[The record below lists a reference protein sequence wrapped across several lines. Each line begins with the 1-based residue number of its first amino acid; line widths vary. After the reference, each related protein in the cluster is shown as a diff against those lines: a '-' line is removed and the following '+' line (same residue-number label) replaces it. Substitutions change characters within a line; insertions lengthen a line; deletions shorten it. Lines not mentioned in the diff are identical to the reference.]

1 MVPNLDAILLLPALF
16 SLLTTSRLATISAS
30 AALVNVTIDDT
41 YGDPINGAQVTYEPL
56 DAWNVGQ
63 SCTACTAHPDPTLAH
78 NGTWHDGTVQAGS
91 TQLLT
96 AMTRFEGALQSFS
109 GVAVYVYC
117 IVTRSSVSPD
127 GNSDMTFFIDGE
139 PVGAFVQPPDGDTA
153 YDYNVPVY
161 TNMSLA
167 AGAHEIVILA
177 GQPNG
182 NKSLILLDYIVYTF
196 VIQDAEQPLNTS
208 DMSTSASIIP
218 STIGSIISPRSSA
231 PLEAGSSSPNTAQ
244 KRTIVIAVATV
255 CGVLGLAAA
264 IIVIS
269 YCCLR
274 GRHSKYNAPA
284 EDGVIPRSPS
294 HIEVNPATSGW
305 AEGTWAPGA
314 EEPPHPS
321 LSASPSAPRAGL
333 PALGSGRRKPSG
345 KRRRD
350 APDTNAANSSEEL
363 NKMPQARPPII
374 PPTLLHSIPAFG
386 FSPSSAS
393 NARADAPGSPASSSW
408 GTPAHMA
415 PDSATYLIPP
425 SRSSSTSHIDV
436 DRAYAEAGGS
446 TQTLSS
452 HHAHPFAKAQGV
464 NPTPLVR
471 SRSDTSRSIPAGPSQ
486 PPPSS
491 MPSAFVPRRRG
502 DSGSRVPLM
511 AGDLSL
517 SSGTTSPT
525 TPASVPYTTQ
535 TIDTDESFLPSPSP
549 ADPSPLSFASIRLPE
564 RQQQYLRPSPSQ
576 QQRRRVDPVDPAL
589 QPPRDRD
596 ARAPRPLP
604 SQSSHKQTQSESRAR
619 PTGSSQRE
627 RRRYGFVD
635 VPIDAG
641 SSRPPSYRE
650 GG

>member
-1 MVPNLDAILLLPALF
+1 M
-16 SLLTTSRLATISAS
+16 
-30 AALVNVTIDDT
+30 
-41 YGDPINGAQVTYEPL
+41 
-56 DAWNVGQ
+56 
-63 SCTACTAHPDPTLAH
+63 TLCRQE
-78 NGTWHDGTVQAGS
+78 T
-91 TQLLT
+91 
-96 AMTRFEGALQSFS
+96 
-109 GVAVYVYC
+109 
-117 IVTRSSVSPD
+117 
-127 GNSDMTFFIDGE
+127 
-139 PVGAFVQPPDGDTA
+139 
-153 YDYNVPVY
+153 
-161 TNMSLA
+161 
-167 AGAHEIVILA
+167 
-177 GQPNG
+177 
-182 NKSLILLDYIVYTF
+182 
-196 VIQDAEQPLNTS
+196 EQPLNAS
-208 DMSTSASIIP
+208 DMSTSSLP
-218 STIGSIISPRSSA
+218 TSSTATGSIISPRSSS
-231 PLEAGSSSPNTAQ
+231 PLDAKSSSPNTTQ

-264 IIVIS
+264 VVIIS

-274 GRHSKYNAPA
+274 GRYNKYNAPA

-321 LSASPSAPRAGL
+321 LSASPNAPRPGL
-333 PALGSGRRKPSG
+333 PTIGTGRRKPSG

-350 APDTNAANSSEEL
+350 APDTNATNSSDEL
-363 NKMPQARPPII
+363 NKAPQTRPPIL
-374 PPTLLHSIPAFG
+374 PPTLLHSIPAFR

-425 SRSSSTSHIDV
+425 SRSSSTSHVDYV

-464 NPTPLVR
+464 NTTPLVR
-471 SRSDTSRSIPAGPSQ
+471 SRSDTTRSTPAGPSQ

-549 ADPSPLSFASIRLPE
+549 ADPSPLSFASVRLPE
-564 RQQQYLRPSPSQ
+564 RQQQYLRPTPSQQQ
-576 QQRRRVDPVDPAL
+576 QQRRRVDPVDPAI
-589 QPPRDRD
+589 QPPRERD
-596 ARAPRPLP
+596 GRARPLP
-604 SQSSHKQTQSESRAR
+604 NPSSHGKTQSESRTR
-619 PTGSSQRE
+619 QTGLSQRE
-627 RRRYGFVD
+627 RRRHGFVD
-635 VPIDAG
+635 VPIDAE
-641 SSRPPSYRE
+641 SSPPPSYRE

>member
-1 MVPNLDAILLLPALF
+1 MVPNLDALLLLPVLF
-16 SLLTTSRLATISAS
+16 SLLTISRLATISAS

-41 YGDPINGAQVTYEPL
+41 YGDQTNGAQVTYAPP

-63 SCTACTAHPDPTLAH
+63 SCAACTAHPDPTLAH
-78 NGTWHDGTVQAGS
+78 NGSWHDGTVGAGS

-96 AMTRFEGALQSFS
+96 ATARFE

-139 PVGAFVQPPDGDTA
+139 QVGTFVQPPDGDTA

-161 TNMSLA
+161 ANTSLA
-167 AGAHEIVILA
+167 AGAHEIVILS

-182 NKSLILLDYIVYTF
+182 NKTLILLDYIVYT
-196 VIQDAEQPLNTS
+196 QETEQPNVSNMPTS
-208 DMSTSASIIP
+208 LSSILSTA
-218 STIGSIISPRSSA
+218 TGSIINPRSSA
-231 PLEAGSSSPNTAQ
+231 PLEASSSSPNTTQ

-255 CGVLGLAAA
+255 CGVLGLAGA
-264 IIVIS
+264 IIIIS

-274 GRHSKYNAPA
+274 GRYNRYDAPA
-284 EDGVIPRSPS
+284 ENGVIPRSPS

-305 AEGTWAPGA
+305 AEGTWAADA
-314 EEPPHPS
+314 EGPPHPS
-321 LSASPSAPRAGL
+321 LSASPNASRAAL
-333 PALGSGRRKPSG
+333 PAVGPGRRKPSG

-350 APDTNAANSSEEL
+350 APDTNATNSSDEL
-363 NKMPQARPPII
+363 NKVPQARPPIL
-374 PPTLLHSIPAFG
+374 PPTLLHSIPAFR

-425 SRSSSTSHIDV
+425 SRSSSTSHVDV
-436 DRAYAEAGGS
+436 DRGYGEASGS

-471 SRSDTSRSIPAGPSQ
+471 SRSDTTRSTPAGPSH

-491 MPSAFVPRRRG
+491 MPSAYVPRRRG
-502 DSGSRVPLM
+502 DSASRVPLM

-596 ARAPRPLP
+596 GRARPLP
-604 SQSSHKQTQSESRAR
+604 SQGSYGQTPSESRA
-619 PTGSSQRE
+619 PPASSSKRE

-635 VPIDAG
+635 VPVDAG